1 MASGWANYRSPLSH
15 KVLFEDPL
23 LRIQRFPLWS
33 SQSCIVALCLISL
46 ATLAGCGKAAS
57 ETKAEPRIEKPKPST
72 AVPMWLG
79 NGERN
84 FFGTGPWK
92 DGELKVLWEV
102 ETGFI
107 SGHLHK
113 DPWGGTSW
121 PGQPSIKDGRVYF
134 PSADGNV
141 YCLDKDNGAVIWKF
155 KAKDS
160 FKATPVLLEDKILA
174 SGLDHHL
181 YCINAKDGTL
191 IWDYEAGFEIDG
203 STIVV
208 DGRIYFGCED
218 HNFYCL
224 NLADGKLIYKV
235 PVGSVEGSITMQDG
249 RVYLGTE
256 GGYLYC
262 INPADGSTIWKA
274 GIGADS
280 DSTPAVANGF
290 VYTAAEDGV
299 VRSYKADTGELA
311 WTFVTD
317 GAHLYAGSEQR
328 GIWASPILVNGKI
341 YIGAS
346 NHYLYCLTADKGEM
360 VWKYKAHGPI
370 WGTSPVV
377 AGRVVFGDKAGWIN
391 VVDADD
397 GKLITELRIG
407 ENINSTPAILDGRI
421 YIGAFNG
428 KLFCLGMEPKA
439 PDTRDQTSDVRSR
452 TSESRHQTSA
462 VRHQH

>member
-1 MASGWANYRSPLSH
+1 MPKLYCPLRLVELS
-15 KVLFEDPL
+15 LA
-23 LRIQRFPLWS
+23 
-33 SQSCIVALCLISL
+33 ALCLAS
-46 ATLAGCGKAAS
+46 AFTFSGCSTKAVS
-57 ETKAEPRIEKPKPST
+57 ETKAEPLIEKPRPPS

-79 NGERN
+79 NATRD
-84 FFGTGPWK
+84 FYGTGPIK
-92 DGELKVLWEV
+92 DGQLKVIWQI
-102 ETGFI
+102 ETGFT

-121 PGQPSIKDGRVYF
+121 PGQPSIKDDRVYF

-141 YCLDKDNGAVIWKF
+141 YCLNKDDGSVIWKF

-160 FKATPVLLEDKILA
+160 FKATPVILKDKILA

-181 YCINAKDGTL
+181 YCINPADGSL
-191 IWDYEAGFEIDG
+191 IWDYETGFEVDG
-203 STIVV
+203 STIVS
-208 DGRIYFGCED
+208 DGRIYFGGED

-235 PVGSVEGSITMQDG
+235 LVGSVEASITMTDG

-256 GGYLYC
+256 QGDLYC
-262 INPADGSTIWKA
+262 INPADGTFIWKVR
-274 GIGADS
+274 IGADS

-299 VRSYKADTGELA
+299 VRAYKADTGELA

-317 GAHLYAGSEQR
+317 GAHINYASEHI
-328 GIWASPILVNGKI
+328 GIWASPILFDGKI

-346 NHYLYCLTADKGEM
+346 NHYLYCLTADKGEV

-377 AGRVVFGDKAGWIN
+377 DGRVVFGDKAGWIN
-391 VVDADD
+391 IISAKD
-397 GKLITELRIG
+397 GKLISELKIG
-407 ENINSTPAILDGRI
+407 DNINSTPAILDGRI

-428 KLFCLGMEPKA
+428 DLYCLEMEEEVAKPEATTVTK
-439 PDTRDQTSDVRSR
+439 
-452 TSESRHQTSA
+452 
-462 VRHQH
+462 

>member
-1 MASGWANYRSPLSH
+1 MP
-15 KVLFEDPL
+15 KV
-23 LRIQRFPLWS
+23 FPLPLVQS
-33 SQSCIVALCLISL
+33 SLGALCLASL
-46 ATLAGCGKAAS
+46 AALSGCGTKAVS
-57 ETKAEPRIEKPKPST
+57 ETKAEPRLEKPKPPS

-79 NGERN
+79 NATRD
-84 FFGTGPWK
+84 FYGTGPLK
-92 DGELKVLWEV
+92 DGQLKVIWQI
-102 ETGFI
+102 ETGFM
-107 SGHLHK
+107 SGRLHK

-121 PGQPSIKDGRVYF
+121 PGQPSIKDDRVYF

-141 YCLDKDNGAVIWKF
+141 YCLNKNDGSVIWKF

-181 YCINAKDGTL
+181 YCINPKDGTL
-191 IWDYEAGFEIDG
+191 IWDYETGFEVDG
-203 STIVV
+203 STIVS
-208 DGRIYFGCED
+208 DGRIYFGGED

-235 PVGSVEGSITMQDG
+235 LVGSVEGSIAMKDG

-256 GGYLYC
+256 QGDLYC
-262 INPADGSTIWKA
+262 INPADGTFIWKA
-274 GIGADS
+274 RIGADS

-299 VRSYKADTGELA
+299 VRAYKADTGELA

-317 GAHLYAGSEQR
+317 GGHINYASEHI
-328 GIWASPILVNGKI
+328 GIWASPIVSDGKV

-346 NHYLYCLTADKGEM
+346 NHFLYCLTADKGEV

-370 WGTSPVV
+370 WGTSPIVD
-377 AGRVVFGDKAGWIN
+377 GRVVFGDKAGWLNII
-391 VVDADD
+391 DAKD
-397 GKLITELRIG
+397 GKLVSELKIG
-407 ENINSTPAILDGRI
+407 DNVNSTPAILDGRI

-428 KLFCLGMEPKA
+428 DLYCLGMEEPVAKPEA
-439 PDTRDQTSDVRSR
+439 TTP
-452 TSESRHQTSA
+452 A
-462 VRHQH
+462 K